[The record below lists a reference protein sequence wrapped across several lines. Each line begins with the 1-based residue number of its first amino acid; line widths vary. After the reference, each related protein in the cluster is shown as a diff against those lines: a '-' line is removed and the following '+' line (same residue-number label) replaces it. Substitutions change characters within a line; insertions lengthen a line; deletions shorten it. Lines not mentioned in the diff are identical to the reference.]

1 MSEIISFAC
10 SLDFGCVKL
19 THQSQ
24 GKAQSSDLF
33 LEHVVQMLHLFAN
46 YTVKVTIFVYWS
58 KFVQFL
64 KF

>member
-10 SLDFGCVKL
+10 SLDFGCVKP
-19 THQSQ
+19 THQSR
-24 GKAQSSDLF
+24 GKALSSDLF
-33 LEHVVQMLHLFAN
+33 REHVVQMLHLFAN
-46 YTVKVTIFVYWS
+46 CTVKVTIFVDWS